1 MAPFGPWADLHPELL
16 LSIADGLSLKHYA
29 AIRCACPGW
38 RSALPPPLPS
48 LLVFA
53 DGQRAYA
60 LSFLMRRSIHCST
73 LRTRSCFVGSS
84 NGCFAVASECGEIS
98 ILNPLTGEEIKL
110 LPMNCG
116 KKERKVVFAPNPRP
130 DDYTAVA
137 VCHGNKLAYTKTR
150 DMKWFISDV
159 AMGRGDQLIDL
170 VYDTDGGKVYCLTEC
185 GDVHVLHIPRGR
197 RRKPIVEPLLPERPF
212 DPAAVFAAPYH
223 TASKPTRFKQIFIC
237 NGSLYQVWRNA
248 TGNIAWRL
256 PEGGR
261 FIMSDNDIFVLRY
274 DPGRMPC
281 WDTVN
286 DLGGYSVFIGK
297 NSPAVVQ
304 AEDVPGVRAN
314 CVYWIDERWRGVPM
328 VFDMVTRTSAPFVLP
343 SADIVQSP
351 LCGTGCWYFF
361 SDNITSIDNNGR
373 KQHMSGDVERSQEQ
387 QEAKRSKL

>member
-137 VCHGNKLAYTKTR
+137 VCHGKKLAYTKTR

-297 NSPAVVQ
+297 NNPAVVQ

>member
-29 AIRCACPGW
+29 AIRCACPAW

-84 NGCFAVASECGEIS
+84 NGCFAVASDCGEIS
-98 ILNPLTGEEIKL
+98 ILNPLAGEEIKL

-212 DPAAVFAAPYH
+212 DPTAVFAAPYH
-223 TASKPTRFKQIFIC
+223 TASKLTRFKQIFIC

-261 FIMSDNDIFVLRY
+261 FSMSDNDIFVLRY

-297 NSPAVVQ
+297 NNPAVVQ

-314 CVYWIDERWRGVPM
+314 CVYWIDERWRDVPM

-373 KQHMSGDVERSQEQ
+373 KQHMSGDAERSQEQ